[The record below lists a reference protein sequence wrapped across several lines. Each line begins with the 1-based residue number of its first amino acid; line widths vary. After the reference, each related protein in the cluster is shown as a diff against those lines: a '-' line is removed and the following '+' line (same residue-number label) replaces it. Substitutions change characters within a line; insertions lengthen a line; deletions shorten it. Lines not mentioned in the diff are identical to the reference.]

1 MYKILREI
9 KKSIKV
15 HRIKDLLRT
24 HQERHTKIF
33 HSNYLLTF
41 ILEFILFICLSIYLY
56 KSSKYYNKN
65 IENSVI
71 SVPRGLKEKYEL
83 SIFLSYAV
91 LFRCL
96 TFIYFT
102 LFANRTTYDLISYIN
117 FLLHIFPSFMFLMGL
132 YIYIGFLI
140 EKYYEISSK
149 RIYILT
155 SLKYILYFSLLLI
168 TLLSISV
175 VLFGNYKESYFFS
188 EALMCLNFLIIGFLY
203 LIYGVK
209 ISSFV
214 TEANSNRVNNPL
226 AMKNI
231 RNSIKKKIIGIIII
245 ICPAYIIVGAIKGL
259 VAIDFFGTW
268 YPNFMELNLYD
279 CIVFF
284 LCEWMPSF
292 FIGKTNKMWN
302 NFKIEEVWNKQQN
315 IEGDLTGGPVLN
327 EERIPMLD
335 KNKTLEEKMIEF
347 LDNCEGKKNFDKFS

>member
-1 MYKILREI
+1 MYEIIKEI

-15 HRIKDLLRT
+15 RRIKDLFRID
-24 HQERHTKIF
+24 QEKYTNIF
-33 HSNYLLTF
+33 HSNYLIAF
-41 ILEFILFICLSIYLY
+41 VLEFILFGCLSIYLY

-65 IENSVI
+65 IENNVI

-83 SIFLSYAV
+83 SIFLTHAV

-96 TFIYFT
+96 TFIYFIF
-102 LFANRTTYDLISYIN
+102 FANRTSYDLISYIN

-132 YIYIGFLI
+132 YINIGFLI
-140 EKYYEISSK
+140 EKFYEISLK

-175 VLFGNYKESYFFS
+175 FFCHIYKESYFFT

-203 LIYGVK
+203 LIYGKK

-214 TEANSNRVNNPL
+214 IEANSNRVNNPL

-231 RNSIKKKIIGIIII
+231 RNLIRKKIIGISII
-245 ICPAYIIVGAIKGL
+245 ICPSYITVGAIKGL
-259 VAIDFFGTW
+259 VAINFFGTW

-284 LCEWMPSF
+284 FCEWIPSF
-292 FIGKTNKMWN
+292 LIVKTNKQWN
-302 NFKIEEVWNKQQN
+302 NFKIEELWNKQN
-315 IEGDLTGGPVLN
+315 VEYDLTNGPIID
-327 EERIPMLD
+327 EERMPILD
-335 KNKTLEEKMIEF
+335 KQKALEEKMKEF
-347 LDNCEGKKNFDKFS
+347 LDNFEEKKNYDKFS